1 VAKVYLDHN
10 ATSPIRPQA
19 AEAMMRALQMGGNP
33 SSVHAQGR
41 AARALVEDS
50 RSAVCALVGAGNL
63 IFTGGG
69 TEANALGVEGAVA
82 AGGVGRLIVGATEHD
97 AVSKAALATGL
108 PVEIWP
114 VNASGVADLD
124 WLAER
129 LTGWSA
135 ADGRP
140 FVALMLAN
148 NETGVIQPVAQAAA
162 LVCKADGLL
171 HVDAV
176 QAAGKIAV
184 DIEALGADTLALS
197 AHKLGGPQGVGGLAY
212 GARARLKARLQGG
225 GQEQG
230 LRAGTENVAGIA
242 GFAAAATAALADLPR
257 ATDQAA
263 LRDATAD
270 RLVSAAGVR
279 IAGQGVDRLP
289 GTLCLATG
297 DIASSIQVMAL
308 DLDGV
313 MVSSGSACSS
323 GKVTP
328 SRVLD
333 AMGFGDLASGALR
346 VSGGWNTTHSD
357 WDRFADVWLGLYARH
372 TARGRMRELA

>member
-1 VAKVYLDHN
+1 MAKVYLDHN

-19 AEAMMRALQMGGNP
+19 ADAMMRALQMGGNP

-41 AARALVEDS
+41 AARSVVEDG
-50 RSAVCALVGAGNL
+50 RSAVSALVGARNL

-69 TEANALGVEGAVA
+69 TEANALGIEGSVA

-97 AVSKAALATGL
+97 AVTKAALATGL

-114 VNASGVADLD
+114 VDANGVADLD

-129 LTGWSA
+129 LARRNA
-135 ADGRP
+135 ADGRAL
-140 FVALMLAN
+140 VALMLAN
-148 NETGVIQPVAQAAA
+148 NETGVIQPVGQTAA
-162 LVCKADGLL
+162 LVRQADGLL

-184 DIEALGADTLALS
+184 DIEALGANTLALS
-197 AHKLGGPQGVGGLAY
+197 AHKLGGPQGVGALAY
-212 GARARLKARLQGG
+212 GERAKLKARLHGG

-242 GFAAAATAALADLPR
+242 GFAAAATAALAELPH
-257 ATDQAA
+257 AAGQAA
-263 LRDATAD
+263 FRDATAD
-270 RLVSAAGVR
+270 RIVSAADVR
-279 IAGQGVDRLP
+279 IAGAGVDRLP
-289 GTLCLATG
+289 GTLCLATK

-333 AMGFGDLASGALR
+333 AMGLGDLATGALR

>member
-1 VAKVYLDHN
+1 MAKVYLDHN

-19 AEAMMRALQMGGNP
+19 SDEMMRALQMGGNP

-41 AARALVEDS
+41 AARSLVEDS
-50 RSAVCALVGAGNL
+50 RSAVSALVSAANL

-69 TEANALGVEGAVA
+69 TEANALGIEGAVA
-82 AGGVGRLIVGATEHD
+82 AGGIGRLLVGATEHD
-97 AVSKAALATGL
+97 AVAKTALATGL

-114 VNASGVADLD
+114 VDADGVADLD

-129 LTGWSA
+129 LSRWSA

-140 FVALMLAN
+140 LVALMLAN

-162 LVCKADGLL
+162 LVRQADGLL

-184 DIEALGADTLALS
+184 DVEALGADTLALS
-197 AHKLGGPQGVGGLAY
+197 AHKLGGPQGVGALAY
-212 GARARLKARLQGG
+212 GARAKLKARLHGG
-225 GQEQG
+225 GQELG

-242 GFAAAATAALADLPR
+242 GFAAAATVALAELPGAAGQ
-257 ATDQAA
+257 AT

-270 RLVSAAGVR
+270 RLIGAADVR
-279 IAGQGVDRLP
+279 IAGAGVDRLP
-289 GTLCLATG
+289 STLCLATK
-297 DIASSIQVMAL
+297 DIASAIQVMAL

-333 AMGFGDLASGALR
+333 AMGFGDLATGALR
-346 VSGGWNTTHSD
+346 VSGGWNTTQSD

>member
-1 VAKVYLDHN
+1 MAKVYLDHN

-19 AEAMMRALQMGGNP
+19 ADAMMRALQMGGNP

-41 AARALVEDS
+41 AARSLVEDG
-50 RSAVCALVGAGNL
+50 RSAVSALVGARNL

-69 TEANALGVEGAVA
+69 TEANALGIEGSVA

-97 AVSKAALATGL
+97 AVTKTALATGL

-114 VNASGVADLD
+114 VDANGVADLD

-129 LTGWSA
+129 LARWNA

-140 FVALMLAN
+140 LVALMLAN
-148 NETGVIQPVAQAAA
+148 NETGVIQPVAQTAA
-162 LVCKADGLL
+162 LVRQADGLL

-197 AHKLGGPQGVGGLAY
+197 AHKLGGPQGVGALAY
-212 GARARLKARLQGG
+212 GARAKLKARLHGG
-225 GQEQG
+225 GQELG

-242 GFAAAATAALADLPR
+242 GFAAAATAALAELPH
-257 ATDQAA
+257 AASQAA
-263 LRDATAD
+263 LRNATAD
-270 RLVSAAGVR
+270 RLVSAADVR
-279 IAGQGVDRLP
+279 IAGAGVDRLP
-289 GTLCLATG
+289 GTLCLATK

-328 SRVLD
+328 SRV
-333 AMGFGDLASGALR
+333 
-346 VSGGWNTTHSD
+346 
-357 WDRFADVWLGLYARH
+357 
-372 TARGRMRELA
+372 